1 MTQRQTRQV
10 RFKWLYFGLGWGFF
24 GLGLLGAFL
33 PLLPTTVFMIL
44 ALWAF
49 ARSSPRFHDWLY
61 THPVFGP
68 PLQRW
73 HRHGVIPSSA
83 KIAAVAVMAASMG
96 WIVWRQTLPVWAIG
110 LTAVVMAGVAVFIV
124 TRPGRAPEAS
134 DR

>member
-1 MTQRQTRQV
+1 MTQENSRFT

-61 THPVFGP
+61 AHPVFGP

-73 HRHGVIPSSA
+73 HRHGVIPTSA
-83 KIAAVAVMAASMG
+83 KVLALAVMSVSLG
-96 WIVWRQTLPVWAIG
+96 WIVWRETLPVWAIS
-110 LTAVVMAGVAVFIV
+110 LTVVVMAGAAIFIV
-124 TRPGRAPEAS
+124 TRPGRAPHETE
-134 DR
+134 R